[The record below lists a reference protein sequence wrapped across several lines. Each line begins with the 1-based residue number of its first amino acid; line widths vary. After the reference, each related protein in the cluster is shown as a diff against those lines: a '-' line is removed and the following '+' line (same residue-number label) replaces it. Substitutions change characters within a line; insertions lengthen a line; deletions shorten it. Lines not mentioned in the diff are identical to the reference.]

1 MIPQRQLVPLRAIAE
16 MLGVHDKTVRKWI
29 AAGRIPAYRV
39 AGHIL
44 RLDPQEVTE
53 ALLRPTTST
62 VHPAREAAAARK
74 AAAAPAPMTEAE
86 RRARMQA
93 SARRRVKRAGG

>member
-16 MLGVHDKTVRKWI
+16 LLGVHDKTVRKWI
-29 AAGRIPAYRV
+29 AEGRIPAYRV
-39 AGHIL
+39 AGHII
-44 RLDPQEVTE
+44 RLDPEEVAE

-62 VHPAREAAAARK
+62 VHPARAAAQARK
-74 AAAAPAPMTEAE
+74 GAPAPVTLAE

-93 SARRRVKRAGG
+93 SARRRAKRSDG

>member
-16 MLGVHDKTVRKWI
+16 MLGVHDKTIRKWI
-29 AAGRIPAYRV
+29 AQGRIPAYRV

-44 RLDPQEVTE
+44 RLDPEEVAE
-53 ALLRPTTST
+53 ALLRPTSGAM
-62 VHPAREAAAARK
+62 HPPARAAARK
-74 AAAAPAPMTEAE
+74 AAPAPVTLAE

-93 SARRRVKRAGG
+93 SARRRGKRA